1 MADSADILLIEDHG
15 PVRVLTLNR
24 PSVLN
29 AVSPQ
34 LGRALGAAL
43 AGLDADPGVQAGI
56 ITGAGDRAF
65 CAGADLKAML
75 GTGPSM
81 GDGGGV
87 ITRALR
93 FRPAKPVLAADRRKV
108 EPADVRQALSELGD
122 QARYNQLRQQIMTRT
137 QCSKRTAQMAIAAAC
152 QQAGIVQTDG
162 RYCLPD

>member
-24 PSVLN
+24 PGVLN

-56 ITGAGDRAF
+56 ITGAGDPPF
-65 CAGADLKAML
+65 CARAAHHAMR

-81 GDGGGV
+81 GEGAAA
-87 ITRALR
+87 ITRGPIRWAVA
-93 FRPAKPVLAADRRKV
+93 P
-108 EPADVRQALSELGD
+108 
-122 QARYNQLRQQIMTRT
+122 Y
-137 QCSKRTAQMAIAAAC
+137 
-152 QQAGIVQTDG
+152 
-162 RYCLPD
+162 

>member
-81 GDGGGV
+81 GDGAGA
-87 ITRALR
+87 ITRALG
-93 FRPAKPVLAADRRKV
+93 FRPAEAGPRRR
-108 EPADVRQALSELGD
+108 ERPG
-122 QARYNQLRQQIMTRT
+122 LRRRT
-137 QCSKRTAQMAIAAAC
+137 
-152 QQAGIVQTDG
+152 
-162 RYCLPD
+162 

>member
-1 MADSADILLIEDHG
+1 MADSDDILLIEDHG

-34 LGRALGAAL
+34 LGEALRAAL
-43 AGLDADPGVQAGI
+43 AVLDADPGVQAGI

-65 CAGADLKAML
+65 CAGADLKAMQ

-81 GDGGGV
+81 GDGAGV

-93 FRPAKPVLAADRRKV
+93 FRPATPVLAAV
-108 EPADVRQALSELGD
+108 NGLAYGGGLELVLSCDL
-122 QARYNQLRQQIMTRT
+122 AV
-137 QCSKRTAQMAIAAAC
+137 CSPAAC
-152 QQAGIVQTDG
+152 SSTRCPSHRQSRVT
-162 RYCLPD
+162 RRSLWLPASA